1 MKLAEF
7 ITEIAIYGLIISLMI
22 HHFCFQSFKVMTRS
36 MEATLI
42 GDPNCG
48 DRILV
53 KKYAYEFKKPKRW
66 EAIVFFYPHN
76 NQQIFIKRLI
86 GLPGEKVHIRNGEI
100 YINNILARKP
110 SSVVNQLLYPVYQP
124 QQPFKE
130 NWQYSEKWQI
140 DKQQYSIN
148 TNKLEWCKYKH
159 VVTNRYEPI
168 NNRRFFHRQQYAYPV
183 GGGLRV
189 GEIRFAIRF
198 KMRSDTGSIRLE
210 LREGEYRFLCTID
223 TAQAGQLHKYIG
235 EDDTKK
241 QSVHFKANWQKNSWH
256 SLVFSNIDDL
266 VTLEIDSKEVAKL
279 DYSQKQQ
286 QAQRITFDTAFR
298 WGVSGSF
305 ELENA
310 QLWRDIYYISK
321 RDFFGGLT
329 SFEVPNHHYFALGDN
344 PPNSRD
350 SKDWQRFC
358 FFYKNGISIEGDQK
372 NFPHGKTRK
381 FTDIYGFDRDI
392 PHENLLENYLSRQD
406 APFIPQSYIIGRAA
420 LVFWPIT
427 RGKIIY

>member
-36 MEATLI
+36 MEPTLI
-42 GDPNCG
+42 GDPGCG

-53 KKYAYEFKKPKRW
+53 KKYAYEFRKPKRW
-66 EAIVFFYPHN
+66 EAVVFFYPHN
-76 NQQIFIKRLI
+76 NRQIFIKRLI

-100 YINNILARKP
+100 YINNVIARKP
-110 SSVVNQLLYPVYQP
+110 RKVAEELLYPIYEP
-124 QQPFKE
+124 HQPFKD
-130 NWQYSEKWQI
+130 NWQYSDKWQI
-140 DKQQYSIN
+140 DKKKYVVDANEI
-148 TNKLEWCKYKH
+148 EWCKYKH
-159 VVTNRYEPI
+159 VVTNRYEPV
-168 NNRRFFHRQQYAYPV
+168 NNKRFFYRQQYAYPV

-189 GEIRFAIRF
+189 GEIRFAIKF
-198 KMRSDTGSIRLE
+198 KMQSDSGSIHLE
-210 LREGEYRFLCTID
+210 LREGEYRFLCKIN
-223 TAQAGQLHKYIG
+223 AGKPGELCKYIG
-235 EDDTKK
+235 EDDTTKE
-241 QSVHFKANWQKNSWH
+241 QVTFAGNYQKDTWY

-266 VTLEIDSKEVAKL
+266 VTLQIDGKEIAKL
-279 DYSQKQQ
+279 DYAQKQQ

-298 WGVSGSF
+298 WGVRGSF
-305 ELENA
+305 ELQSA
-310 QLWRDIYYISK
+310 QLWRDIYYIGK

-329 SFEVPNHHYFALGDN
+329 SFHIPQNHYFVLGDN

-358 FFYKNGISIEGDQK
+358 FFFQNGISVQGDQK

-381 FTDIYGFDRDI
+381 FTDIYGYDRDI
-392 PHENLLENYLSRQD
+392 PSDLLRENYLSRQD

-420 LVFWPIT
+420 LVFWPIS